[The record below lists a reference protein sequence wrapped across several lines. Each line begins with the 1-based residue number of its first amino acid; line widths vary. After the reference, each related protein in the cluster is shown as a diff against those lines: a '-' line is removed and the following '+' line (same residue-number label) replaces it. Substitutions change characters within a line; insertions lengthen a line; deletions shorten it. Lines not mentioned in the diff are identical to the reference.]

1 MTCHDKE
8 IAARVLSYQELSAE
22 DRVPVDSHVAECD
35 ECAQTFWALDRFV
48 HRLHKSGAERRMGLI
63 HPREE
68 QIIQL
73 AVDPKLLAE
82 EERVKIRRHFED
94 DKCADCERIYW
105 SVLKDEKENGSE
117 PEERTA
123 ASFWQVFF
131 LVWKK
136 PAFALLL
143 AFAVLQGIEIS
154 QIVSLKHQIQQREAE
169 YNTRVANTNVAEASS
184 PSEVASANQPAPAQ
198 TAIPQAAT
206 PAQDFSQKQY
216 QEKTIADLRRKLE
229 TYLKP
234 PADAAY
240 VLLLSTGRGGDSV
253 PATRLP
259 DSKLFVI
266 LRANLSP
273 ELGQYKGYKLVLQD
287 NSGKTV
293 QSDQVTQLDGTL
305 NYLIRKE
312 LLKPGSYTLQI
323 SGQDGAQEHYLVQFP
338 FRIAATR

>member
-73 AVDPKLLAE
+73 AVDPKLLAA
-82 EERVKIRRHFED
+82 EERAKIRRHFED
-94 DKCADCERIYW
+94 DKCADCERIHW

-184 PSEVASANQPAPAQ
+184 PSEAVRADQPAQ
-198 TAIPQAAT
+198 TSVPQAAAL
-206 PAQDFSQKQY
+206 AQDFSQKQY
-216 QEKTIADLRRKLE
+216 QEKTIAELRRKLE
-229 TYLKP
+229 TYVKP

-240 VLLLSTGRGGDSV
+240 VLLLSTGRGDSI
-253 PATRLP
+253 PATKLP

-266 LRANLSP
+266 LQANLSP

-287 NSGKTV
+287 SSGKTV
-293 QSDQVTQLDGTL
+293 QSDQVAQLDGTL
-305 NYLIRKE
+305 SYLIRKE

-323 SGQDGAQEHYLVQFP
+323 SGLDGAQEHYLVQFP
-338 FRIAATR
+338 FRIVATR

>member
-73 AVDPKLLAE
+73 AVDPKLLAA
-82 EERVKIRRHFED
+82 EERAKIRRHFED
-94 DKCADCERIYW
+94 DKCVDCERIYW
-105 SVLKDEKENGSE
+105 SVLKDEKENVSE

-123 ASFWQVFF
+123 AGFWQVFF

-143 AFAVLQGIEIS
+143 AFAVLQGIEIG
-154 QIVSLKHQIQQREAE
+154 QIVSLKHQMQQREAE
-169 YNTRVANTNVAEASS
+169 HNTRVANTNVAEASS
-184 PSEVASANQPAPAQ
+184 PSEAVRADQPAQ
-198 TAIPQAAT
+198 TAVHQAPAL
-206 PAQDFSQKQY
+206 AQDFSQKQY
-216 QEKTIADLRRKLE
+216 QEKTIAELRRKLE
-229 TYLKP
+229 TYVKP

-240 VLLLSTGRGGDSV
+240 VLLLSTGRGDSI
-253 PATRLP
+253 PATKLP

-266 LRANLSP
+266 LQANLSP

-287 NSGKTV
+287 SSGKTV
-293 QSDQVTQLDGTL
+293 QSDQMAQLDGTL
-305 NYLIRKE
+305 SYLIRKE

-323 SGQDGAQEHYLVQFP
+323 SGLDGAQEHYLVQFP